1 MCQLSVTVC
10 PSDRPARQA
19 SRFADPLLPP
29 SHPIPA
35 PPDRTRAR
43 GLRGTGPGKQ
53 CTEPPDIPSISQGRP
68 TFLNPPLACAYL
80 GQRST
85 AVAPAG
91 MFHGAPTLSMRLMA
105 VSFMKWARSV
115 SGEVVFAAALDI
127 LHTVVHIEGQFTQDF
142 TPRSLSLVLAI
153 FYFGLF
159 FPQTIPTNGAQLKS
173 KRIKNSK
180 EKKNVK
186 ALHAARVIPVSRRRG
201 SPVHFHR

>member
-10 PSDRPARQA
+10 PSDGQRGVLVCGLASSSFPSHPSPARQNEGP
-19 SRFADPLLPP
+19 R
-29 SHPIPA
+29 
-35 PPDRTRAR
+35 
-43 GLRGTGPGKQ
+43 LRSTGPGKQ

-115 SGEVVFAAALDI
+115 SGEVVFTAALNI
-127 LHTVVHIEGQFTQDF
+127 FHTVVHIEGQFTQNV
-142 TPRSLSLVLAI
+142 TPRCLSLVPVI
-153 FYFGLF
+153 FYFVHHNSF
-159 FPQTIPTNGAQLKS
+159 
-173 KRIKNSK
+173 SK
-180 EKKNVK
+180 EFQQME
-186 ALHAARVIPVSRRRG
+186 PS
-201 SPVHFHR
+201 